1 MDFSNYKYI
10 SNDEYNKFI
19 DLFYNEESYSMKA
32 NSKKNLKKYV
42 RENKL
47 NTLVRALYLYLYF
60 TRNHFNSINRPPDT
74 PPQTP
79 KPPVEVSDESSDDS
93 DESSDDE
100 VLVPEK
106 KQEIKPKISLLEKA
120 IGTLPVFQLHGK
132 AYPDEFNK
140 INDDDLSIDEK
151 NIIASKILNYK
162 IY

>member
-1 MDFSNYKYI
+1 MDQYFNYNI
-10 SNDEYNKFI
+10 NGINEFI
-19 DLFYNEESYSMKA
+19 DLYVPE
-32 NSKKNLKKYV
+32 KKSRPSIK
-42 RENKL
+42 NKL
-47 NTLVRALYLYLYF
+47 KIDYANKKQTPLVRAFLIYLKF
-60 TRNHFNSINRPPDT
+60 SSNNANTINRDDT

-79 KPPVEVSDESSDDS
+79 KPPVEDSDEP

-106 KQEIKPKISLLEKA
+106 KQEIKPKISLLERA

-132 AYPDEFNK
+132 PYPDEFNK

>member
-1 MDFSNYKYI
+1 MESYINYNIVDYQDFINLYDFNTGPHQK
-10 SNDEYNKFI
+10 SNDRRRLQQDFKNK
-19 DLFYNEESYSMKA
+19 
-32 NSKKNLKKYV
+32 
-42 RENKL
+42 KL
-47 NTLVRALYLYLYF
+47 TPLVRAFLVYLKVK
-60 TRNHFNSINRPPDT
+60 NNNDNRIDDT

-79 KPPVEVSDESSDDS
+79 KPPVEDSDEP

-100 VLVPEK
+100 EQIVEVIKEVK
-106 KQEIKPKISLLEKA
+106 IKPKLSLLERA
-120 IGTLPVFQLHGK
+120 IGKLPVFDLHGK